1 MAGGYTQSHGILQLL
16 YALHRDWDFVFSR
29 TTGVYEDGGQ
39 AKKLIDSQVAR
50 GRISERRWAMGDER
64 RGEPPKECGHSLGGF
79 ATVIS
84 GQPSEPSSYS

>member
-16 YALHRDWDFVFSR
+16 YALHPDWDFVFSR

-39 AKKLIDSQVAR
+39 VKKLIDSQVAR
-50 GRISERRWAMGDER
+50 GDFGKAMGDER
-64 RGEPPKECGHSLGGF
+64 CGEPPKECGHSLGGF
-79 ATVIS
+79 ATAIS